1 MIFYF
6 SSTGNSKWA
15 AQKLA
20 AKTCD
25 KAISIVDVLHNDA
38 SCEFILKAGEKV
50 GFVFPVHGWR
60 VPSIVREFISHLKL
74 VHYHESTYTYALCT
88 CGDSAGEI
96 MKLLAGHLRDV
107 NLHLNASYSIIMPES
122 YIGLPFMYLDKTLR
136 EAEKIRNATIRLDK
150 FSEWISESRGGEHLD
165 KGAFPG
171 FCSGFLGGFF
181 HNHLVT
187 DKHFSVDRQK
197 CIGCGI
203 CASLCPVGDIEC
215 RDADKTP
222 VWLHNGRCMT
232 CYACLHHC
240 PENAISWGWFT
251 SGKGQY
257 VRKEKN

>member
-15 AQKLA
+15 AKKLA

-25 KAISIVDVLHNDA
+25 KVISIVDVLRDGA
-38 SCEFILKAGEKV
+38 SCEFTLKAGEKV

-60 VPSIVREFISHLKL
+60 VPSIVREFISRLKL

-96 MKLLAGHLRDV
+96 MKLLAGHLKDV
-107 NLHLNASYSIIMPES
+107 HLHLNASYTIIMPES
-122 YIGLPFMYLDKTLR
+122 YIGLPFMYLDKPLR

-165 KGAFPG
+165 KGAFPALY
-171 FCSGFLGGFF
+171 SGFLGGFF
-181 HNHLVT
+181 QNHLVT
-187 DKHFSVDRQK
+187 DKHFSLDRKK
-197 CIGCGI
+197 CIGCGK

-215 RDADKTP
+215 QDADKTP

-240 PENAISWGWFT
+240 PKNAISWGWFT